1 MKAKDLFSGN
11 ASDYA
16 AFRPDYPA
24 ALFQFIFNQV
34 KKLDAAWD
42 CGTGNGQAAKVLAEK
57 FKAVYATDISEKQ
70 MASGFQAPNIFYS
83 TSPAEKTLFPD
94 QQFDLITVAQAAHWF
109 KLDEFYKE
117 VNRVAKPNAVVAI
130 WGYGLLSI
138 NPTFDVALAEF
149 YKNVIGPYWDP
160 ERKLIDQHY
169 QTIQFPFAE
178 IEAPNF
184 QFAKQWDLA
193 QLEGY
198 LTTWSAVQ
206 KFIKANG
213 SNPVLAFM
221 ESTKSSLSN
230 ELVEVRFPLFMR
242 IGLVHT

>member
-16 AFRPDYPA
+16 TFRPDYPA
-24 ALFQFIFNQV
+24 ALFEFIFNQV
-34 KKLDAAWD
+34 KEFDTAWD

-57 FKAVYATDISEKQ
+57 FNAVHATDISDKQ
-70 MASGFQAPNIFYS
+70 MANGFQAPNIFYS
-83 TSPAEKTLFPD
+83 VSPAEKTLFSD

-109 KLDEFYKE
+109 KLDGFYKE
-117 VNRVAKPNAVVAI
+117 VKRVAKPNAVIAL

-138 NPTFDVALAEF
+138 NPNFDVALTEF

-160 ERKLIDQHY
+160 ERKLIDQQY
-169 QTIQFPFAE
+169 QTIPFPFAE
-178 IEAPNF
+178 IKAPNF
-184 QFAKQWDLA
+184 HFAKQWDLA

-213 SNPVLAFM
+213 TNPVTTFI
-221 ESTKSSLSN
+221 ESTKSLLSN
-230 ELVEVRFPLFMR
+230 KLVEVSFPLFMR
-242 IGLVHT
+242 IGYVKG